1 MSAEEQVTAH
11 FRNDNFLAGFYWLE
25 GPAMTPK
32 NPSLQEIGRRQFLQI
47 TNFED
52 LTLGLVQTPGAD
64 KNVMNSKAR
73 IVMAVDFRLFMT
85 GYGKWIG
92 RK

>member
-1 MSAEEQVTAH
+1 
-11 FRNDNFLAGFYWLE
+11 
-25 GPAMTPK
+25 MTPK
-32 NPSLQEIGRRQFLQI
+32 NPSLQEIGRSQFLQI

-52 LTLGLVQTPGAD
+52 MTPGLVQTPGAD

-85 GYGKWIG
+85 GYGEWIG